1 MKCKDCG
8 KKFVKVVTR
17 PQLDGSRLSQ
27 WRCKGCRCKMVT
39 SERII
44 AIQRVAVKRPDIA
57 SVC

>member
-17 PQLDGSRLSQ
+17 PQRDGSRLSQ
-27 WRCKGCRCKMVT
+27 WRCKGCSTKMVT
-39 SERII
+39 VERIL
-44 AIQRVAVKRPDIA
+44 AIQRASVKRPDME